1 MAGRRRR
8 PGTRCRPIKITS
20 PAHTASPVDVQA
32 TTSGG
37 TSTATAADKYTYT
50 APTPAPTITP
60 IAPTTGTT
68 AGGTVFTVTVTVT
81 VTVTGTG
88 LTGATTATFDGT
100 PGTALTVLSASGARP
115 GVGNPFGC
123 VRRPR

>member
-1 MAGRRRR
+1 M
-8 PGTRCRPIKITS
+8 KITS
-20 PAHTASPVDVQA
+20 PAHTAGPVDVQA

-60 IAPTTGTT
+60 IAPTSGTT

-81 VTVTGTG
+81 VTS

-100 PGTALTVLSASGARP
+100 PGTALTVQSASGARP

>member
-1 MAGRRRR
+1 M
-8 PGTRCRPIKITS
+8 KITS
-20 PAHTASPVDVQA
+20 PAHTAGPVDVQA

-68 AGGTVFTVTVTVT
+68 AGGTVTVTVSV
-81 VTVTGTG
+81 
-88 LTGATTATFDGT
+88 TGATTATFDGT